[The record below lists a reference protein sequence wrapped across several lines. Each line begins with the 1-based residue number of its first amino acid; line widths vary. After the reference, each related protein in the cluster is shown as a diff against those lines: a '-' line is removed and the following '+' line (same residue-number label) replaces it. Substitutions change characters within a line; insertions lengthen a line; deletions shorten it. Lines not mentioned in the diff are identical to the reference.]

1 MALLQELKF
10 NIIKKRVEMNLF
22 RILLFVILT
31 INISCAQ
38 TNDDELFVAHWN
50 VENLFDT
57 NNDPKTNDDEFLS
70 AGAKE
75 WNEERL
81 DRKMYNLARV
91 IRAMNNNNGPDL
103 LGICESEHQHLLD
116 SLSKNYLSDK
126 NYKTAYLESPDGRG
140 IDNGIIY
147 NADKLSLLNIKGY
160 ETRFSDNYDTRLVLL
175 GTFLLNKKDTLYFF
189 VNHWPSRRGGQEA
202 SEPRRI
208 RVAETLRVV
217 IDSLFTINPKS
228 KIIIAGDFNDEPT
241 NISITETLGAYPFVC
256 DSLDPKLLPQDFE
269 TNLFN
274 ASYKAWYDGLGSYF
288 YQQDFSMLDQIIIS
302 RELLIGNKI
311 IYDCNSFDVF
321 KPDFMITRTGKFKGA
336 PFPTYGGNRYLGGY
350 SDHYPVTIKLKLLD

>member
-1 MALLQELKF
+1 
-10 NIIKKRVEMNLF
+10 MNLLK
-22 RILLFVILT
+22 ILLLIIAVTNL
-31 INISCAQ
+31 SCAQ
-38 TNDDELFVAHWN
+38 NDKNELFVSHWN

-57 NNDPKTNDDEFLS
+57 SNDPLTDDDEFLS
-70 AGAKE
+70 SGAKE

-81 DRKMYNLARV
+81 ERKLYNLARV
-91 IRAMNNNNGPDL
+91 IRSMNDGNGPDL

-116 SLSKNYLSDK
+116 SLVKNFLSDK

-147 NADKLSLLNIKGY
+147 NSDKLELLGINGY
-160 ETRFSDNYDTRLVLL
+160 ETKFGDNYDTRLVVL
-175 GTFLLNKKDTLYFF
+175 GTFLLNKKDTIYFF
-189 VNHWPSRRGGQEA
+189 VNHWPSRRGGQES

-208 RVAETLRVV
+208 KVAETLKSVV
-217 IDSLFTINPKS
+217 DSLLTKNQKS
-228 KIIIAGDFNDEPT
+228 KIIIVGDFNDEPT
-241 NISITETLGAYPFVC
+241 DISITETLGAYPFLC
-256 DSLDPKLLPQDFE
+256 DSLDPKLIPQDFE

-274 ASYKAWYDGLGSYF
+274 TSYKAWSDGMGSYF
-288 YQQDFSMLDQIIIS
+288 YQDDFSMIDQIIIS
-302 RELLIGNKI
+302 KELLLGNKLS
-311 IYDCNSFDVF
+311 YECNSFDVF